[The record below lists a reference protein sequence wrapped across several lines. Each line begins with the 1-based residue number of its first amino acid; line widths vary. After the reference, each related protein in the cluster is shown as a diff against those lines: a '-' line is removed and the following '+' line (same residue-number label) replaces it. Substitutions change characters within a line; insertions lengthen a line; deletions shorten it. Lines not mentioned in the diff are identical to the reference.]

1 MGFLDRLLTAS
12 GASVPDLETGA
23 RGTAT
28 IERIA
33 ITNRWVSREGF
44 GTGDGAPHPIV
55 AVTFSVAAA
64 DGTASICE
72 RRLEFPAAHIPAP
85 GTTVPVSYAA
95 GLTSTTIDVVRGEER
110 VPVTDDWEPPDPSVP
125 RGWSGGVFAVDALGS
140 EGEFPL
146 SGHGIEADRELFRTG
161 RRATARVVALVDNG
175 KSERTAHVCV
185 MKLAVDDREIEVT
198 ASVPRATWPKAGD
211 LIEVAMNSDGSKLAL
226 DTDERWDGPP
236 GRALVFRTP
245 SAGDAKPAG
254 TDGPP
259 ASADPATSSDDPDG
273 LLATLDNQL
282 ATMKMSRPAMGKRYE
297 RTIRKILDGY
307 KRTGVIDEAGYQER
321 LQRALA

>member
-1 MGFLDRLLTAS
+1 MGLLDRLLAAS
-12 GASVPDLETGA
+12 GAPAPDLETGA

-28 IERIA
+28 VERVV
-33 ITNRWVSREGF
+33 ITNRWESREGF
-44 GTGDGAPHPIV
+44 KTGNGTHPIV
-55 AVTFSVAAA
+55 AVTFDVAVAGA
-64 DGTASICE
+64 TGSICE
-72 RRLEFPAAHIPAP
+72 RRLEFPAAHIPPP

-95 GLTSTTIDVVRGEER
+95 GLTSTTIDVIRGEGR
-110 VPVTDDWEPPDPSVP
+110 LPATDLWEPPDPSVP

-140 EGEFPL
+140 EGSFPL
-146 SGHGIEADRELFRTG
+146 SEHGIEADRELFRAG

-198 ASVPRATWPKAGD
+198 APVPRATWPAAGD

-245 SAGDAKPAG
+245 PADDAKPAAA
-254 TDGPP
+254 TGPP
-259 ASADPATSSDDPDG
+259 ATAGSALPSDDPGG

-282 ATMKMSRPAMGKRYE
+282 ATMKMSRPSMGKRYE

-307 KRTGVIDEAGYQER
+307 KRAGVIDEAGYEER
-321 LQRALA
+321 LQRALS